1 MCKAQRIP
9 KPLFT
14 NSLFFSSS
22 CYIESNHEAVKPV
35 GGHCESAWVSAATVD
50 GLKINFKAAWRKEF
64 QCSTASVA
72 FDTQHCRLAESF
84 FLAIW
89 EIIYLSQSGTKK
101 KKQSVRGTIFAYW
114 LTDENNF
121 YLPSSERRFSK
132 YHCRNISGP
141 ASLSAPLESATAQ
154 ATREKKKSTSRKKTL
169 ALIHF

>member
-64 QCSTASVA
+64 NAALRRLHSTHNIVSQKVS
-72 FDTQHCRLAESF
+72 FWPFGKLFICRNRARR
-84 FLAIW
+84 
-89 EIIYLSQSGTKK
+89 

-154 ATREKKKSTSRKKTL
+154 ATREKKNRRAEKKTL